1 MAVYAN
7 LSIDQG
13 SNFSSTITVED
24 QDGIVFNLTG
34 YTARG
39 QIRKTYSSSTSVN
52 FTVAISSP
60 ASNGKIEISLTALQT
75 LAFKPGRYVYD
86 IEIVQTSSGSVTRVI
101 EGQVE
106 VNPRVTQLLV

>member
-39 QIRKTYSSSTSVN
+39 QIRKTYSSSASVN
-52 FTVAISSP
+52 FTVAVANPPTS
-60 ASNGKIEISLTALQT
+60 GKINISLTALQT

-86 IEIVQTSSGSVTRVI
+86 IEIVQTSGGSVTRVI

-106 VNPRVTQLLV
+106 VNPRVTQILT